1 MLHNMENKSVR
12 WEFIKSLEP
21 PRVVQVNC
29 LSVIEIVATNGWEN
43 QYSNFHPPGPHPV
56 RVRQNQPLCAG
67 HCALQHAAGNGI
79 FQCNHFHIFHLGNS
93 VVFQTLAV
101 FDRFGRLIHGG
112 RDSARD
118 VLEYVVFERHL
129 ANIYG
134 RWRMHAKIVPE
145 WAKDRTGG
153 WKGSSLSL
161 T

>member
-1 MLHNMENKSVR
+1 MGGKTNIRTSILQVRTQSV
-12 WEFIKSLEP
+12 FDKTNLFA
-21 PRVVQVNC
+21 QVTVRFNTQQAMK
-29 LSVIEIVATNGWEN
+29 LSSAIIYT
-43 QYSNFHPPGPHPV
+43 YSIW
-56 RVRQNQPLCAG
+56 
-67 HCALQHAAGNGI
+67 GI
-79 FQCNHFHIFHLGNS
+79 A